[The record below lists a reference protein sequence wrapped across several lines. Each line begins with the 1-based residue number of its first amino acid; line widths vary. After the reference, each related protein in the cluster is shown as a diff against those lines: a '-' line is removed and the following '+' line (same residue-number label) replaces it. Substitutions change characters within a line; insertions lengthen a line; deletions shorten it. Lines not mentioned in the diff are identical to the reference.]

1 MTSRKGQSGMTDR
14 YGMSLFL
21 GVLKLLRDVSELVCE
36 MLARDDLGEL
46 DGVERG
52 SLAQIVVGDEEREAL
67 IVVDGLGSRGCGRR
81 SSASCRRRAA
91 RWGCR

>member
-1 MTSRKGQSGMTDR
+1 MTDR

-67 IVVDGLGSRGCGRR
+67 IVVDGLVHADAADEARRLAGGELRGGDVGELDRK
-81 SSASCRRRAA
+81 SVV
-91 RWGCR
+91 